1 MSKQRVSYT
10 ALLISEQ
17 GLQVPH
23 LRTLSVVFGS
33 QCEALPRLLPVLTP
47 TKSTTA
53 IFPDLQE
60 ALFLF
65 SGTGELECTDEHYT
79 LLHNFVLAREGALT
93 RLSIPCMK
101 NMDILHPLKDRI
113 AHFEV
118 RF

>member
-1 MSKQRVSYT
+1 MSKKQWSST
-10 ALLISEQ
+10 ALLTSEQ
-17 GLQVPH
+17 GLQIPH
-23 LRTLSVVFGS
+23 LRTLCVIFTG

-65 SGTGELECTDEHYT
+65 SRFEEPECTDEHYG
-79 LLHNFVLAREGALT
+79 LLHNFVLARKGSLT
-93 RLSIPCMK
+93 RLSISRMK
-101 NMDILHPLKDRI
+101 NMDILHPLKDHV

-118 RF
+118 